1 MDKKTDT
8 GSVRN
13 LFQTLISL
21 QTIEECESFLN
32 DLCTIQELESLSQR
46 LDVANMLYKG
56 KTYAQICE
64 TTGAS
69 TATISR
75 VNRALT
81 HGSGGYK
88 TVIERMQETQ

>member
-1 MDKKTDT
+1 MDKKADT

-46 LDVANMLYKG
+46 LDVATMLHKG

-88 TVIERMQETQ
+88 AVIERMQEQQ